1 MNKVLGYSFMGVG
14 LLGFFFFLK
23 YKGTAIPLKELWFV
37 LSICILFAGSYFLA
51 KYKLQKLN
59 NQRKNIHGNRRA
71 EIERLKR
78 IGDKVRVTLDNAEVK
93 TRSYRQEIIN
103 EELPSRIEMLDA
115 LYDSSRNYKT
125 QEIQQT
131 YIVFYKQYSGKD
143 YKFISQATIIQNAD
157 TVKMYMDKQKGV
169 DLYIDPK
176 NPTNYYF
183 DLPHLLG
190 F

>member
-1 MNKVLGYSFMGVG
+1 MSVG

-23 YKGTAIPLKELWFV
+23 YKGTAIPVKELWFV
-37 LSICILFAGSYFLA
+37 SSILTLIAGGYFFA

-59 NQRKNIHGNRRA
+59 NQRNDSNSDRLV

-78 IGDKVRVTLDNAEVK
+78 IGEKVRVTLDNAEVK
-93 TRSYRQEIIN
+93 TRSYQQEIID
-103 EELPSRIEMLDA
+103 EGLPSRIEIIDG
-115 LYDSSRNYKT
+115 LYDSNRNYKT

-131 YIVFYKQYSGKD
+131 YVVFYKQYSGME
-143 YKFISQATIIQNAD
+143 YKFVSQATTQNVEA
-157 TVKMYMDKQKGV
+157 VKMYIDKKKGV

-183 DLPHLLG
+183 DLY
-190 F
+190 FV